1 MTTEFDDRSGQSGRA
16 DPGPVSR
23 ALHLA
28 SVVLAVVGLSLPGV
42 ATGQADAGSGDLEG
56 DAVERET
63 SEPDA
68 PSGEEEGAEDSDR
81 PAAARETS
89 IHGGWLVIVAY
100 LILWLA
106 IMAYIVHLANR
117 QKALTRE
124 IETIETRIDQILDDV
139 TDEE

>member
-1 MTTEFDDRSGQSGRA
+1 MTTEFDHRPEATGRGRG
-16 DPGPVSR
+16 GPVSR
-23 ALHLA
+23 VLRLA
-28 SVVLAVVGLSLPGV
+28 SMVLAVLGLSFPGV
-42 ATGQADAGSGDLEG
+42 ATGQADAGSGELER

-63 SEPDA
+63 SEADA
-68 PSGEEEGAEDSDR
+68 PTGEEEDAEDSDR

-124 IETIETRIDQILDDV
+124 IETLETRIDQILDDV